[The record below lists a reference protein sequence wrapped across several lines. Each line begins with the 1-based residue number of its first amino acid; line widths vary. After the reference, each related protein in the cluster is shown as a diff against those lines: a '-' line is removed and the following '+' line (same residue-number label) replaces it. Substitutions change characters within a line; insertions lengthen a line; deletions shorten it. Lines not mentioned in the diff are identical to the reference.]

1 MEEKVLLT
9 TAVSA
14 LLGIGVY
21 WATTGALVRETQ
33 EKTIQASERMQE
45 RRIESEE
52 RMQEKAIKAIADTK
66 YNKTIDVTEQM
77 KEQARKNVAEAV
89 EQQNQTVSETDNK

>member
-52 RMQEKAIKAIADTK
+52 RMQEKAIKAITDTK
-66 YNKTIDVTEQM
+66 DNNTIDAIEQM
-77 KEQARKNVAEAV
+77 KEQARKNAEALSK
-89 EQQNQTVSETDNK
+89 QQEKE